1 MICLTVLRD
10 SIFRASPARFKL
22 VSLLRRGSR
31 SMFQPGI
38 ELVFG
43 NAETDNSTGMEG
55 GEVCQGHGGEFIFFS
70 NVILLAV

>member
-1 MICLTVLRD
+1 
-10 SIFRASPARFKL
+10 
-22 VSLLRRGSR
+22 
-31 SMFQPGI
+31 MFQPGI